1 MDDGERLAALAR
13 VAADEVRSGMT
24 LGLGTGSTAEAVIR
38 ELGRRV
44 AHGLSISGVPTSRR
58 SAALADALGI
68 SLRTLD
74 AVDRLDL
81 GIDGADEIAPTLDVV
96 KGRGG
101 ALLHEKLVA
110 LACDDYLI
118 VAAAEKLVPRLGTRT
133 PIPVEVIPFGWRQT
147 ASRLRDLGYAPTLRG
162 VDAGADARAAAT
174 APFTSDGG
182 HVILDCAV
190 GAVEDVEALGAATKG
205 TTGVVEHGFFLGI
218 ARRVLIV
225 DLDGSVRRLSTG
237 IDRTSSSRPP
247 ARQPKDTPSP

>member
-1 MDDGERLAALAR
+1 MDDRERLAALAR

-44 AHGLSISGVPTSRR
+44 AGGLSISGVPTSRR

-68 SLRTLD
+68 PLLTLD
-74 AVDRLDL
+74 AADRLDL
-81 GIDGADEIAPTLDVV
+81 GIDGADEIAPTLDIV

-118 VAAAEKLVPRLGTRT
+118 VAAAEKLVPRLGTTT

-147 ASRLRDLGYAPTLRG
+147 ASRLRALGYAPTLRG
-162 VDAGADARAAAT
+162 VEDAADAQATAT

-182 HVILDCAV
+182 HLILDCAIDEI
-190 GAVEDVEALGAATKG
+190 EDVAALGEATKG

-218 ARRVLIV
+218 AQRVVIV
-225 DLDGSVRRLSTG
+225 DPDGSVRRLSPSL
-237 IDRTSSSRPP
+237 DRPSSTRPP